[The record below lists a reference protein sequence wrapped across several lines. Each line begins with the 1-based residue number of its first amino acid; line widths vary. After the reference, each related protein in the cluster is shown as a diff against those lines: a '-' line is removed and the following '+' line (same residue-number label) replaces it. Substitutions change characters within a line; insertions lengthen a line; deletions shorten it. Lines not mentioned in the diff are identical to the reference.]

1 MTTYSALIAD
11 LQEWAEDDSTEFQAS
26 LPDIVALAEDRIFL
40 DAPNILEFRTSESG
54 SLSSSTKT
62 FTSTA
67 TDIRA
72 VRYIYLTISGV
83 NTFLESRKD
92 DFIEDYA
99 STSATEGVPKFYC
112 LQSAGTTGT
121 TFLVGPTPDSGYS
134 YTLKYTRMPTRL
146 STSNATTF
154 IGNNYSS
161 IIFKAAQYE
170 SSIFLHK
177 EDTMKAL
184 LKSEYDSQIAKLVA
198 EIDRSYLE
206 EDAIGG

>member
-1 MTTYSALIAD
+1 MTTYSALITD
-11 LQEWAEDDSTEFQAS
+11 LQQWAEDDSTEFQTS

-40 DAPNILEFRTSESG
+40 DAPNILEFRASETG

-62 FTSTA
+62 FTSAA

-83 NTFLESRKD
+83 NTFLEARKD

-99 STSATEGVPKFYC
+99 STSATGGVPKFYC
-112 LQSAGTTGT
+112 LQNSGTTGT
-121 TFLVGPTPDSGYS
+121 TFLVGPTPNSAYS

-146 STSNATTF
+146 STINATTF
-154 IGNNYSS
+154 IGNNYPS
-161 IIFKAAQYE
+161 IIFKAAQFE